1 MAQHYAEL
9 ATQAAQKMWPH
20 VDYLAKLAEGEADVR
35 RDRATKSRIR
45 LARFPVIKTLEQFR
59 WDWPTRINRLQVQNH
74 FRLAFIQDK
83 ANLILLGGVGL
94 GKTHLATA
102 LGYAAC
108 LHGYSVLFASA
119 IDVINTLA
127 AAKNAGR
134 LKAEL
139 KKYTKP
145 ALLILD
151 ELGYL
156 PIDKAGADLLFQVIS
171 LRYEQGAIVLTSNR
185 AFKEWPKIFNH
196 DSTLTAAILDRLLH
210 HAETIII
217 EGKSFRMKDQLE
229 NYTWLQGSPDIS
241 FLTPASSSFTRQSCM
256 FTPPTPQRACPIFKW
271 PILQHFHAVAD
282 ILINIQI

>member
-1 MAQHYAEL
+1 MSESPNTQPMPTPSGDVEHHLTYLKLSFMAQHYVEL
-9 ATQAAQKMWPH
+9 ATQAAHKMWPH
-20 VDYLAKLAEGEADVR
+20 VDYLARLVEGEADLR

-59 WDWPTRINRLQVQNH
+59 WDWPTRINRLQVQHH
-74 FRLAFIQDK
+74 FHLEFIKAK
-83 ANLILLGGVGL
+83 ANLIFLGGVGL

-102 LGYAAC
+102 LGYTAC
-108 LHGYSVLFASA
+108 LQGYSVLFASA
-119 IDVINTLA
+119 IDVINTLST
-127 AAKNAGR
+127 AKAAGR

-171 LRYEQGAIVLTSNR
+171 LRYEQGAIVITSNR
-185 AFKEWPKIFNH
+185 AFKEWPKLFNN

-229 NYTWLQGSPDIS
+229 S
-241 FLTPASSSFTRQSCM
+241 
-256 FTPPTPQRACPIFKW
+256 
-271 PILQHFHAVAD
+271 
-282 ILINIQI
+282 